1 MEGCHTSAKPPH
13 AQAAYNG
20 GLPTKDIPMLIIF
33 KSPASGDVI
42 MFQKN
47 GQDMLTVLEKD
58 KNDAKGIITLE
69 QLPEAISRLRAAIEI
84 DKARSRAQ
92 PEDDEDP
99 LPGTPIPVNFFQRA
113 VPLLELLERSLKDK
127 VPVTWGV

>member
-1 MEGCHTSAKPPH
+1 MVGRALRRKTSAP
-13 AQAAYNG
+13 QAAYNG
-20 GLPTKDIPMLIIF
+20 GLPTKDISMLIIF

-58 KNDAKGIITLE
+58 KDAPKGIFTVE
-69 QLPEAISRLRAAIEI
+69 QLPEAIARLRAAIEI

-113 VPLLELLERSLKDK
+113 VPLLELLERSLKDQ